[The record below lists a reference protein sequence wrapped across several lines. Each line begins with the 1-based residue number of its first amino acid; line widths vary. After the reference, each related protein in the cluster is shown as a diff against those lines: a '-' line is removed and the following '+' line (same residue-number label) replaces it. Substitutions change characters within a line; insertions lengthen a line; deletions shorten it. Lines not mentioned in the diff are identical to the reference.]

1 MNLKNYLYFAKEAP
15 DAGTDEE
22 VIMVGADAFS
32 HFEMKDTT
40 KLHMWLKKGYGQ
52 EFFNAEADANIL
64 IGITITAGKHKEV
77 MEHLASIV
85 TANHL
90 YGDGFIV
97 VADSENSVFSHN
109 DIKSC
114 NVIEVTDASA

>member
-64 IGITITAGKHKEV
+64 IGITITSGKHKEV

-90 YGDGFIV
+90 YSDGFVV
-97 VADSENSVFSHN
+97 VADSENSVFSHPN
-109 DIKSC
+109 ITGC
-114 NVIEVTDASA
+114 NVIEVADASA